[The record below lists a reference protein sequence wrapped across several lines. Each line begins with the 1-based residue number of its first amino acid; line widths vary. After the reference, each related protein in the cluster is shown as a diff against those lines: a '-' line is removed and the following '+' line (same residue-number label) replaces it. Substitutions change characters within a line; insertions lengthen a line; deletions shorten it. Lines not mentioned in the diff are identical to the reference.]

1 MKIIIIIMA
10 LSFPSLRINQSVN
23 KSSGCRDFLKI
34 VQPKFICPSTDEFI
48 RFSFIFF
55 FQVKQIGFNYLFI
68 FFKSLPVVSSDQP
81 DRNVSALRY
90 AVLLVLITR
99 ELHQRDNHCF
109 YIITCSQT
117 VDKAGDHS
125 ITSTLHVGPFIF
137 CFFVFS
143 TVYWLQS

>member
-1 MKIIIIIMA
+1 MA
-10 LSFPSLRINQSVN
+10 LSFPSLRINQSINHQVVGIFSKLFN
-23 KSSGCRDFLKI
+23 LSLYVPQLMSSLGL
-34 VQPKFICPSTDEFI
+34 V
-48 RFSFIFF
+48 FF
-55 FQVKQIGFNYLFI
+55 FFFFSSQIDWFYLFI
-68 FFKSLPVVSSDQP
+68 FLKSLPVVSSDQP

-125 ITSTLHVGPFIF
+125 ITSTLHGGPFIF
-137 CFFVFS
+137 CF
-143 TVYWLQS
+143 